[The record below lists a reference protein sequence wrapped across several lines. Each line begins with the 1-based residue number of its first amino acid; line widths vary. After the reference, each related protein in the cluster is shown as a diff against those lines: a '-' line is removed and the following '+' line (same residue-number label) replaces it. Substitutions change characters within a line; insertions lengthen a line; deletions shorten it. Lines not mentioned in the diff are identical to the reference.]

1 MSKESLVL
9 STDFAIKKSYLTGKI
24 DKEALTILSTYNTA
38 IEYAE
43 KRAVTDVKYRTL
55 LNRVKNNLTIFTNNC
70 NRLCTTVDRVI
81 YNSEIHD
88 RRF

>member
-9 STDFAIKKSYLTGKI
+9 STNFAIKKSYLTGKI

-43 KRAVTDVKYRTL
+43 KRAVTDVKYRKL
-55 LNRVKNNLTIFTNNC
+55 LNEVKNNLVIFTNNC
-70 NRLCTTVDRVI
+70 NSLCAAVDRVI
-81 YNSEIHD
+81 HNSEIP
-88 RRF
+88 

>member
-1 MSKESLVL
+1 MSQKSLVL

-43 KRAVTDVKYRTL
+43 KRAVTDTKYRAL
-55 LNRVKNNLTIFTNNC
+55 SNKVKNNLYTFTNNC
-70 NRLCTTVDRVI
+70 SSLCAVVDRVI
-81 YNSEIHD
+81 YNSETP
-88 RRF
+88 

>member
-43 KRAVTDVKYRTL
+43 KRAITDVKYKTL
-55 LNRVKNNLTIFTNNC
+55 LNRVKNNLAIFTNNC
-70 NRLCTTVDRVI
+70 NRLCTVVDRGI
-81 YNSEIHD
+81 YNSEIP
-88 RRF
+88 

>member
-43 KRAVTDVKYRTL
+43 KRAVTDVKYRKL

-70 NRLCTTVDRVI
+70 NSLCAAVDRVI
-81 YNSEIHD
+81 YNSEIP
-88 RRF
+88 

>member
-55 LNRVKNNLTIFTNNC
+55 LNEVKNNLVIFTNNC
-70 NRLCTTVDRVI
+70 SSLCAVVDRVI
-81 YNSEIHD
+81 YNSEIP
-88 RRF
+88 

>member
-24 DKEALTILSTYNTA
+24 DKEALTILSAYNTA

-43 KRAVTDVKYRTL
+43 KRAVTDVKYRKL
-55 LNRVKNNLTIFTNNC
+55 LNEVKNNLVIFTNNC
-70 NRLCTTVDRVI
+70 NSLCAAVDRVI
-81 YNSEIHD
+81 HNSEIP
-88 RRF
+88 

>member
-43 KRAVTDVKYRTL
+43 KRAVTDVKYKTL
-55 LNRVKNNLTIFTNNC
+55 LNRVKNNLAIFTNNC
-70 NRLCTTVDRVI
+70 NSLCAAVDRVI
-81 YNSEIHD
+81 YNSEIP
-88 RRF
+88 

>member
-43 KRAVTDVKYRTL
+43 KRAVTDAKYRAL

-70 NRLCTTVDRVI
+70 NRLCTVVDRVI
-81 YNSEIHD
+81 YNSEIS
-88 RRF
+88 

>member
-1 MSKESLVL
+1 MSQKSLIL

-24 DKEALTILSTYNTA
+24 DKEALIILSTYNTA

-55 LNRVKNNLTIFTNNC
+55 SNKVKNNLATFTNNC
-70 NRLCTTVDRVI
+70 SNLCAVIDRVI
-81 YNSEIHD
+81 YNTQTP
-88 RRF
+88 

>member
-81 YNSEIHD
+81 YNSEIL
-88 RRF
+88 

>member
-1 MSKESLVL
+1 MSQKNLIL

-24 DKEALTILSTYNTA
+24 DKEALIILSTYNTA

-70 NRLCTTVDRVI
+70 NRLCTVVDRVI
-81 YNSEIHD
+81 YNSEMP
-88 RRF
+88 

>member
-70 NRLCTTVDRVI
+70 NRLCTVVDRVI
-81 YNSEIHD
+81 YNSEIP
-88 RRF
+88 